1 MEDNSFDHFINE
13 GKKVTFKRRY
23 TENHPALTAG
33 ASARIRNKV
42 LEAIA
47 DGKISQEE
55 FDAIISELSNDSSR
69 WVKRNSKYFNVS
81 EDGISLSKF
90 GMRIFNQIKINENN
104 QMKNNLV
111 FESFSDFVSYNENG
125 VIKENQLITE
135 GTRGQFGII
144 DKKGNITSV
153 YTHYDSYPDWMLP
166 TIKKHYKNAKAVKAV
181 VDKGGSSGLD
191 AFDKMNFYND
201 GDQATGKKSNIKAYL
216 SDVKN
221 DGWAEFVYL
230 YDEADKKWYMADTSV
245 DRDLKPAFESF
256 IAESKEEDE
265 AYNIMQDLL
274 GEWDPMDLEM
284 MDMDQAEETVDSY
297 GHKGSKAKKI
307 AQYLVNMAQ
316 SGQFE
321 SVEVSERFKG
331 KDLKEPALGYIY
343 NKAGTQVQVVK
354 MVDRALFM
362 SYPSLKDA
370 IDKKFNGQIG
380 VNLVSR
386 FKDQFDVE
394 EVEVGGIYDVK
405 ESVELEEGNAFGDAV
420 RKAKEAGEKEFEFE
434 GETYKVEEMENF
446 FVDSEEMVT
455 EAFKSSKLRNL
466 VSMDQAGSDA
476 YGKSRNLAAAL
487 YGLSKIKLDTLE
499 DSALVDMD
507 PNTAYKQYANNNDY
521 VVFYIVDNETENP
534 YADRNSYRQPIL
546 KPGILALSRGKNFL
560 GVEYNQRDSR
570 GYKDPRGNK
579 SAYTLGQSDD
589 GVGGNKKYRGYD
601 ASGLSSIKRVAELAD
616 RAIAFNIVS
625 GGESARDL
633 IQQRSD
639 AQSGA
644 IAFKSAADFKKANQ
658 QRYKDILATK
668 ASKLPLDKIVEDAIN
683 TLSSHIAD
691 AMKRMEK
698 TQYNEIK
705 IGEDKRGRDI
715 KLTDASNIMSSILS
729 DYERYVSY
737 MANAEKEKESG
748 YSSGYYE
755 RESKEYA
762 KRVADRAKK
771 VKDMDY
777 AW

>member
-1 MEDNSFDHFINE
+1 MEENSFNHFINE
-13 GKKVTFKRRY
+13 GRKLTFKRRY
-23 TENHPALTAG
+23 TENHPAMTAG

-47 DGKISQEE
+47 DGKISQDE

-69 WVKRNSKYFNVS
+69 WVKRNSRYFNVS

-191 AFDKMNFYND
+191 AFDKMNFY
-201 GDQATGKKSNIKAYL
+201 GDSNQATGKKSNIKAYL

-230 YDEADKKWYMADTSV
+230 YDEADKKWYMADTDV
-245 DRDLKPAFESF
+245 DRDLKPAFES
-256 IAESKEEDE
+256 
-265 AYNIMQDLL
+265 
-274 GEWDPMDLEM
+274 
-284 MDMDQAEETVDSY
+284 
-297 GHKGSKAKKI
+297 
-307 AQYLVNMAQ
+307 
-316 SGQFE
+316 
-321 SVEVSERFKG
+321 VE
-331 KDLKEPALGYIY
+331 
-343 NKAGTQVQVVK
+343 
-354 MVDRALFM
+354 
-362 SYPSLKDA
+362 
-370 IDKKFNGQIG
+370 
-380 VNLVSR
+380 
-386 FKDQFDVE
+386 VE
-394 EVEVGGIYDVK
+394 EV
-405 ESVELEEGNAFGDAV
+405 EEGNAFGDAV

-446 FVDSEEMVT
+446 FADSEEMVS

-466 VSMDQAGSDA
+466 VNMDQAGSDA

-521 VVFYIVDNETENP
+521 VVFYIVDNEKENP
-534 YADRNSYRQPIL
+534 YADRNSYRYPIL
-546 KPGILALSRGKNFL
+546 KPGILALTRGKNFL
-560 GVEYNQRDSR
+560 GVQYSQRDSR
-570 GYKDPRGNK
+570 SYSDLRGK
-579 SAYTLGQSDD
+579 KTAYDLGKSDD

-705 IGEDKRGRDI
+705 IGEDKRGREI
-715 KLTDASNIMSSILS
+715 KLTDASNIMSHILS

-762 KRVADRAKK
+762 KRVSDRAKK